1 MAAPA
6 CEGASAGTARDQIRM
21 RVFTASLATET
32 NTFAPLY
39 VDRSAFESAFY
50 RPPGTHPETPT
61 LCSAPTVAAR
71 RRAASEG
78 YDLVEGTATWAEP
91 AGLVSREGY
100 ESLRD
105 EILGQL
111 RAALPVDIVLLGLHG
126 AMVAQ
131 GYDDCEGDLIA
142 QVRALAGRDC
152 VIGIELDMH
161 CHLSAAMVDGADIIV
176 AFKEFPHTDF
186 LARAEDLVEL
196 CLRTAR
202 GQVKPV
208 SAVFDCRGLAAF
220 MTSREPGRSFVDRI
234 KALEGHDGIL
244 SISVA
249 HGFQAADVADVGTKV
264 VVIAD
269 GDKEKAAALAK
280 QLGLEILGWGQ
291 GTSPK
296 HYKPEEGIAAALELA
311 EPGKPV
317 VLADRW
323 DNPGGGVAGDSSVM
337 VEALLRHPD
346 IPAAIGALW
355 DPIAVSLCRA
365 AGVGAE
371 IPLRFAGKAAPTS
384 GRPIDA
390 IVQVIGTTAD
400 LLIPFE
406 QSWVSLGPAAAIR
419 IGLLDIVLAST
430 RVQTFSPPVFTDL
443 GIDLTAKTL
452 VVVKSSNHFH
462 AAFAPIAASVLYLDS
477 GGPYPPD
484 ASKIPYTKVKRPF
497 SPLDPNPWL

>member
-1 MAAPA
+1 MRAAGGLSAAAPDR
-6 CEGASAGTARDQIRM
+6 EIMRM
-21 RVFTASLATET
+21 RLFTASLATET
-32 NTFAPLY
+32 NTFAPLF
-39 VDRSAFESAFY
+39 VDRGAFESAFY
-50 RPPGTHPETPT
+50 CPPGTHPETPT

-78 YDLVEGTATWAEP
+78 YELIEGTATWAEP

-111 RAALPVDIVLLGLHG
+111 EAALPVDIVLLGLHG
-126 AMVAQ
+126 AMVAR

-142 QVRALAGRDC
+142 RVRALAGPGC
-152 VIGIELDMH
+152 VIGAELDMH
-161 CHLSAAMVDGADIIV
+161 CHLTAQMVEGADIIV

-186 LARAEDLVEL
+186 LARAEDLLEL
-196 CLRTAR
+196 CLKTAR
-202 GQVKPV
+202 GQVRPV

-220 MTSREPGRSFVDRI
+220 MTSREPGRGFVDRI
-234 KALEGHDGIL
+234 KALEGKDGIL

-264 VVIAD
+264 LVVAD
-269 GDKEKAAALAK
+269 GDGDGAAALARR
-280 QLGLEILGWGQ
+280 LGLEILGWGQ
-291 GTSPK
+291 GSMPR
-296 HYKPEEGIAAALELA
+296 HYEPEEGIAEALKLA
-311 EPGKPV
+311 QPGRPV

-337 VEALLRHPD
+337 VEALLRHPAV
-346 IPAAIGALW
+346 PAAIGALW
-355 DPIAVSLCRA
+355 DPVAVGLCRA

-371 IPLRFAGKAAPTS
+371 IPLRFAGKAAPSS

-390 IVQVIGTTAD
+390 TVRVVGTTAD

-406 QSWVSLGPAAAIR
+406 QSRVSLGPAAAIR
-419 IGLLDIVLAST
+419 IGELDIVLAST
-430 RVQTFSPPVFTDL
+430 RAQTFSPPVFTDL
-443 GIDLTAKTL
+443 GVDLAAKTI

-484 ASKIPYTKVKRPF
+484 ASKIPYTKVARPF

>member
-1 MAAPA
+1 
-6 CEGASAGTARDQIRM
+6 M
-21 RVFTASLATET
+21 RLFTASLATET
-32 NTFAPLY
+32 NTFAPLF
-39 VDRSAFESAFY
+39 VDRGAFESAFY
-50 RPPGTHPETPT
+50 CPPGTHPETPT

-78 YDLVEGTATWAEP
+78 YELIEGTATWAEP

-111 RAALPVDIVLLGLHG
+111 EAALPVDIVLLGLHG
-126 AMVAQ
+126 AMVAR

-142 QVRALAGRDC
+142 RVRALAGPGC
-152 VIGIELDMH
+152 VIGAELDMH
-161 CHLSAAMVDGADIIV
+161 CHLTAQMVEGADIIV

-186 LARAEDLVEL
+186 LARAEDLLEL
-196 CLRTAR
+196 CLKTAR
-202 GQVKPV
+202 GQVRPV

-220 MTSREPGRSFVDRI
+220 MTSREPGRGFVDRI
-234 KALEGHDGIL
+234 KALEGKDGIL

-264 VVIAD
+264 LVVAD
-269 GDKEKAAALAK
+269 GDGDGAAALARR
-280 QLGLEILGWGQ
+280 LGLEILGWGQ
-291 GTSPK
+291 GSMPR
-296 HYKPEEGIAAALELA
+296 HYEPEEGIAEALKLA
-311 EPGKPV
+311 QPGRPV

-337 VEALLRHPD
+337 VEALLRHPAV
-346 IPAAIGALW
+346 PAAIGALW
-355 DPIAVSLCRA
+355 DPVAVGLCRA

-371 IPLRFAGKAAPTS
+371 IPLRFAGKAAPSS

-390 IVQVIGTTAD
+390 TVRVVGTTAD

-406 QSWVSLGPAAAIR
+406 QSRVSLGPAAAIR
-419 IGLLDIVLAST
+419 IGELDIVLAST
-430 RVQTFSPPVFTDL
+430 RAQTFSPPVFTDL
-443 GIDLTAKTL
+443 GVDLAAKTI

-484 ASKIPYTKVKRPF
+484 ASKIPYTKVARPF

>member
-1 MAAPA
+1 
-6 CEGASAGTARDQIRM
+6 M

-50 RPPGTHPETPT
+50 CPPGSHPDTPT
-61 LCSAPTVAAR
+61 LCSAPIVAAR

-78 YDLVEGTATWAEP
+78 YELVEGTATWAEP
-91 AGLVSREGY
+91 AGLVSRDGY

-142 QVRALAGRDC
+142 RVRALAGPNC
-152 VIGIELDMH
+152 VIGVELDMH
-161 CHLSAAMVDGADIIV
+161 CHLSAEMVEGADIIV

-186 LARAEDLVEL
+186 LARAEDLLEL

-202 GQVKPV
+202 KEVSLV

-234 KALEGHDGIL
+234 MAMEGRDGIL

-264 VVIAD
+264 LVIAD
-269 GDKEKAAALAK
+269 GDRDKAAALAK
-280 QLGLEILGWGQ
+280 QLGLEILDWGQ
-291 GTSPK
+291 GASPR
-296 HYKPEEGIAAALELA
+296 HYKPDEGIAAALARA
-311 EPGKPV
+311 EPGRPV

-337 VEALLRHPD
+337 IEALLRHPG

-371 IPLRFAGKAAPTS
+371 IPLRFAGKAAPSS

-390 IVQVIGTTAD
+390 VVQVVGTTAD

-419 IGLLDIVLAST
+419 IGKLDIVLAST
-430 RVQTFSPPVFTDL
+430 RAQTFSPPVFTDL
-443 GIDLTAKTL
+443 GIDLSAKTL

>member
-1 MAAPA
+1 
-6 CEGASAGTARDQIRM
+6 M

-50 RPPGTHPETPT
+50 CPPGTHPAAPT
-61 LCSAPTVAAR
+61 LCSAPIVAAR

-78 YDLVEGTATWAEP
+78 YELVEGTATWAEP

-105 EILGQL
+105 EILGQV

-142 QVRALAGRDC
+142 RARALAGPGC
-152 VIGIELDMH
+152 VIRVELDMH
-161 CHLSAAMVDGADIIV
+161 CHLSAEMVEGADIIV

-186 LARAEDLVEL
+186 LVRAEELLEL

-202 GQVKPV
+202 REVRPA

-220 MTSREPGRSFVDRI
+220 MTSREPGRGFVDRI
-234 KALEGHDGIL
+234 KAMEGRDGIL

-249 HGFQAADVADVGTKV
+249 HGFQAADIADVGTKV
-264 VVIAD
+264 LVIAD
-269 GDKEKAAALAK
+269 GYKEKAAALAK

-291 GTSPK
+291 GASPK
-296 HYKPEEGIAAALELA
+296 HYKPEEGIATAIELA
-311 EPGKPV
+311 KSGRPV

-337 VEALLRHPD
+337 VEALLRHPE

-355 DPIAVSLCRA
+355 DPIAVGFCRA

-371 IPLRFAGKAAPTS
+371 IPLRFAGKAAPSS

-390 IVQVIGTTAD
+390 VVQVIGTTAD
-400 LLIPFE
+400 LRIPFE

-419 IGLLDIVLAST
+419 IGRLDIVLAST
-430 RVQTFSPPVFTDL
+430 RAQTFSPPVFTDL
-443 GIDLTAKTL
+443 GIDLAAKTL